1 MAAKDELG
9 RRGEDLAA
17 RYLEQRGY
25 RVLDRNWRCVA
36 GEVDIVAAERDEVAF
51 VEVKTRSSV
60 GFGHPFEAISAEKLE
75 RMRRVA
81 ALWCE
86 AARPR
91 PSRYRLDVI
100 GIVMRPGRLENIE
113 HLQRVFR

>member
-17 RYLEQRGY
+17 HYLVEHGY
-25 RVLDRNWRCVA
+25 RLLDRNWRCAA
-36 GEVDIVAAERDEVAF
+36 GEVDIVASHAGEVAF

-60 GFGHPFEAISAEKLE
+60 RFGHPFEAISAAKLV

-86 AARPR
+86 N
-91 PSRYRLDVI
+91 STHQIVRYRLDVI
-100 GIVMRPGRLENIE
+100 GIVLRPGRLESIE
-113 HLQRVFR
+113 HLKRVFR